1 MNEHNNNLGNITN
14 MDYSTF
20 VGLINERNRPS
31 GGIKTVHT
39 AAINALIDEKKRM
52 LEIGSNTG
60 FTSVNMSLLTGCNV
74 VGIDINEQSVKKAT
88 QYAREH
94 GVENRV
100 QFVQGDAVH
109 IPFQDNEFD
118 VVWASNVTSFISD
131 KKRAIQEY
139 LRVLRPGGTLIV
151 VPIYY
156 IKSVPDHIL
165 QEVSKAIGV
174 NVERWNKKFW
184 LDLFASVSDE
194 SNPTLEIY
202 YDQEFRYLD
211 RTNFIP
217 EYVEQIIEANIID
230 SSTMIKKHLKERFGY
245 FMRLFNENLK
255 YAGFSVF
262 LFQKRLQKDEMELFL
277 SKPVRDI

>member
-1 MNEHNNNLGNITN
+1 MNKHNNNLGDIANI
-14 MDYSTF
+14 DYSTF

-39 AAINALIDEKKRM
+39 AAVNALIDEKKRM

-60 FTSVNMSLLTGCNV
+60 FTSVNMSLLTGCNI

-88 QYAREH
+88 QYAREQ
-94 GVENRV
+94 GVENQV

-109 IPFQDNEFD
+109 LPFQDNEFD
-118 VVWASNVTSFISD
+118 IVWASNVTSFIAD
-131 KKRAIQEY
+131 KKSAVQEY

-156 IKSVPDHIL
+156 IKKVPDHIL

-174 NVERWNKKFW
+174 TVERWNKKFW
-184 LDLFASVSDE
+184 LDLFASISDK
-194 SNPTLEIY
+194 SGPNLEIY
-202 YDQEFRYLD
+202 YDQEFKYLD

-217 EYVEQIIEANIID
+217 EYIEKIIEDNIGS
-230 SSTMIKKHLKERFGY
+230 SSTITKKQLKERFSY

-255 YAGFSVF
+255 YAGFSIF
-262 LFQKRLQKDEMELFL
+262 LFQKRMRKDEMELFL
-277 SKPVRDI
+277 SQPVRDM